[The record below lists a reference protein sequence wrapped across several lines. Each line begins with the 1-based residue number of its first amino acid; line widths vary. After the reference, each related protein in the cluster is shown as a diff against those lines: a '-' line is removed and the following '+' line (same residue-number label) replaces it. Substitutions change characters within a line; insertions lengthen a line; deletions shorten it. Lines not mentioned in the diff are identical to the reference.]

1 MNATPEQPPE
11 AVRHNTA
18 APVQPFLKWAGGKRQ
33 LLPFLKKHLP
43 PAYNDYYEPFI
54 GAGALLFSQ
63 QPAKA
68 VINDVNPELINCYRV
83 IKDLSTDLLADLQ
96 KHSNN
101 KDHFYKTRE
110 LDRDEKFG
118 QLSPVERASRIIYL
132 NKTCFNGLFRVNKRG
147 QFNVPFGRYKNPNIV
162 NADTIQSI
170 SRYLNDNQ
178 ITILNTDFAKAVE
191 TAQRGDFVYFDP
203 PYDPLSDTSSFTGY
217 SLTQF
222 GKAEQEHLCDVFDA
236 LTRKGCFVMLSN
248 SSTGLIAGLYAD
260 YHIISV
266 QASRNINSVVAGRQK
281 IDEFLVLNYV
291 P

>member
-1 MNATPEQPPE
+1 MKATAEQPVQT
-11 AVRHNTA
+11 VRHDAT

-33 LLPFLKKHLP
+33 LLPFLKKYLP
-43 PAYNDYYEPFI
+43 TAYNTYYEPFV
-54 GAGALLFSQ
+54 GAGALLFSL
-63 QPAKA
+63 QPEKA
-68 VINDVNPELINCYRV
+68 IINDVNPELINCYRV
-83 IKDLSTDLLADLQ
+83 IKDYSTGLVADLQ
-96 KHSNN
+96 KHPNS
-101 KDHFYKTRE
+101 KAHFYKIRQ

-170 SRYLNDNQ
+170 SRYLNDNE
-178 ITILNTDFAKAVE
+178 ITILNTDFARVVE
-191 TAQRGDFVYFDP
+191 TAGRGDFIYFDP

-217 SLTQF
+217 SLAQF
-222 GKAEQEHLCDVFDA
+222 GKAEQERLRDVFDA

-248 SSTGLIAGLYAD
+248 SSTNYIAGLYAN
-260 YHIISV
+260 YNIISV